1 MRLLADSAKLL
12 QLVLVHPLLVAQLH
26 LANMRKKVVLRHW
39 LMAHI
44 VLMTTFYALVATQKE
59 LHVLQDNILLMVPLA
74 FLALLASSVLQ
85 VKLQFHVLLV
95 TTLLEALF
103 QHVHWVLKVRL
114 QQEVQHQLSQLQISG
129 QFQDK
134 LLLFLV
140 LEVILALQL
149 ELRLIARLVL
159 FVHKVQLQL
168 RQHLELFKTKQIY
181 FIKSLAHLVQFVE
194 VVQEL
199 LLLLDIIQPKAL
211 VQLQIYALVVIHAL
225 QARLVLTKPLVMK
238 VFTTIIQEH
247 LDLLAQL
254 VLPVLTANKVLKQ
267 PASQVCTVMWLH
279 RHNSTWRVL
288 LVLFQLLVPQ
298 AQHVLLV
305 LGVMHALKKVCLLVQ
320 PINVQQGISATLVLL
335 ALNHKQLLVFHR
347 VTQFNVTQL
356 FTRRPHS

>member
-1 MRLLADSAKLL
+1 
-12 QLVLVHPLLVAQLH
+12 
-26 LANMRKKVVLRHW
+26 
-39 LMAHI
+39 MAHI
-44 VLMTTFYALVATQKE
+44 VLMTTFYALVATQRE
-59 LHVLQDNILLMVPLA
+59 LLVLQDSTLLMVPLA
-74 FLALLASSVLQ
+74 FRALLANSVLQ
-85 VKLQFHVLLV
+85 AKLQFHVLLV

-103 QHVHWVLKVRL
+103 QHVHWVLEVRL
-114 QQEVQHQLSQLQISG
+114 HQEVQHQLSQLQISG

-168 RQHLELFKTKQIY
+168 RQRLELYKTKQIY
-181 FIKSLAHLVQFVE
+181 FIRSLAHLVQFVV

-211 VQLQIYALVVIHAL
+211 VHLQIYALVVIHAL
-225 QARLVLTKPLVMK
+225 QALLVLTKPLVMK
-238 VFTTIIQEH
+238 VFTTIIQER

-356 FTRRPHS
+356 FTRRLHS